1 MKLKDKVVLIT
12 GASSGLGK
20 ETASLFAKEGA
31 KVVAVAR
38 RMGKLE
44 ELVNETKDF
53 SGKVVAFEGDVGK
66 GKDITDM
73 VKFTLDK
80 FGQIDILVNNA
91 GIIDGHMPAGEMT
104 DEMWD
109 NVLNINLTAPLK
121 LTRAVLPAML
131 EAGKGNIINVSSVG
145 GLNGGRGGAGY
156 VSTKHALVGLT
167 KNTGFVYADRGIRC
181 NAICPGSIPT
191 GIGSTGEVNEL
202 GLSKIM
208 SGFSNAPRMG
218 TSEEIANI
226 LLFLASD
233 QSSLINGVAITADAG
248 WTAY

>member
-20 ETASLFAKEGA
+20 ETANLFAKEGA
-31 KVVAVAR
+31 RVVAVAR
-38 RMGKLE
+38 RMAKLE
-44 ELVNETKDF
+44 ELVDETKDF
-53 SGKVVAFEGDVGK
+53 EGEIVAFEGDVGK
-66 GKDITDM
+66 GQDIKDM
-73 VKFTLDK
+73 VKFTLEK
-80 FGQIDILVNNA
+80 FGKVDILINNA

-121 LTRAVLPAML
+121 LTRAVLPNMIDN
-131 EAGKGNIINVSSVG
+131 GKGNIINISSVG
-145 GLNGGRGGAGY
+145 GLNGGRGGAAY
-156 VSTKHALVGLT
+156 VSTKHALIGLT
-167 KNTGFVYADRGIRC
+167 KNTGFVYADKGIRC
-181 NAICPGSIPT
+181 NAICPGTVPT
-191 GIGSTGEVNEL
+191 GIGQSGDTSEL

-208 SGFSNAPRMG
+208 SGFGNTPRMG
-218 TSEEIANI
+218 TTTEIANI

-233 QSSLINGVAITADAG
+233 ESSLINGVAITADAG

>member
-1 MKLKDKVVLIT
+1 MRLEDKVVLIT

-20 ETASLFAKEGA
+20 ETAILFAKEGA

-38 RMGKLE
+38 RMEKLE
-44 ELVNETKDF
+44 ELVGETKDLP
-53 SGKVVAFEGDVGK
+53 GVIVAFEGDVGN
-66 GKDITDM
+66 GQEISDM

-80 FGQIDILVNNA
+80 FGQIDILINNA

-121 LTRAVLPAML
+121 LTRAVLPTMIDKGA
-131 EAGKGNIINVSSVG
+131 GNIINISSVG

-156 VSTKHALVGLT
+156 VSTKHALIGLT
-167 KNTGFVYADRGIRC
+167 KNTGFVYADKGIRC
-181 NAICPGSIPT
+181 NAICPGSVPT
-191 GIGSTGEVNEL
+191 GIGDKAEASEL

-208 SGFSNAPRMG
+208 SGFANAPRMG
-218 TSEEIANI
+218 TSAEIANI

-233 QSSLINGVAITADAG
+233 ESSLINGVAITADAG